1 VHWEAGKIRVTI
13 RNLKENVTV
22 AKKGH
27 MAKLCTLQTKFVE
40 SNVVTSKI
48 KDEWDAAALFVTE
61 EEEDELAL
69 TATLYDQID
78 YEKDWIVDS
87 GCSNHMTGDKEKL

>member
-1 VHWEAGKIRVTI
+1 MV
-13 RNLKENVTV
+13 
-22 AKKGH
+22 
-27 MAKLCTLQTKFVE
+27 KLCTLQTKFME

-69 TATLYDQID
+69 TATLSDQID
-78 YEKDWIVDS
+78 YEKD
-87 GCSNHMTGDKEKL
+87 